1 MYSMVTAVSND
12 CVAYLK
18 DAKRTDLESPGRKIL
33 VIIYGNRC

>member
-18 DAKRTDLESPGRKIL
+18 DAKRTDLESSYKKKYL
-33 VIIYGNRC
+33 